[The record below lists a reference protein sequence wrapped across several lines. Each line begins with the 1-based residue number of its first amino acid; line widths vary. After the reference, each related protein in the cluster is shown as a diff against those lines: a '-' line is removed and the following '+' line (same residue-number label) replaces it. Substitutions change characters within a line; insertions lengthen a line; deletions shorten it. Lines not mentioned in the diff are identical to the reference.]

1 MSQSRFTYRLMA
13 ALSALAMIVAA
24 CGDGDGG
31 ATTTAEEPSETTA
44 GNGADTTPSATDT
57 TTGEEPSGELT
68 DVTVL
73 LPVNTPILHGFRV
86 ADAAGYYAD
95 EGLNVD
101 FQPLDGGGEVV
112 TQLLAGNGDIANIP
126 VGPVVEAIE
135 QGQTH
140 LRAVWNYV
148 YGSIFYIAVPSD
160 SDIESAADLEGRQIG
175 VSSLSGGEV
184 PIVRGIIQSVG
195 LDPDSDAE
203 LVAIGEGTA
212 LSVRALEEE
221 QVDAFGGSI
230 NDIIALQ
237 AQGLDLRYILPEALL
252 ELPASGIVVSQD
264 FIDTNSDVVEGFLR
278 ASTKG
283 SYWATVNPDASLCL
297 LKEVTPE
304 QFAEDT
310 GDMIFE
316 AVLPIT
322 WSPEGVQMGF
332 QSAETW
338 GTFFDFIGAERPDI
352 DLDEVVIQGFLDAA
366 NDFDA
371 TAVEEDANSQPAC

>member
-1 MSQSRFTYRLMA
+1 MQEELKMTKGLAKRQMMIGLLLMA
-13 ALSALAMIVAA
+13 MVLSA
-24 CGDGDGG
+24 CGGGDEGG
-31 ATTTAEEPSETTA
+31 ATTTTS
-44 GNGADTTPSATDT
+44 ADTGGATTVPGGDT
-57 TTGEEPSGELT
+57 TTPPPSEELT
-68 DVTVL
+68 ALTVL
-73 LPVNTPILHGFRV
+73 LPINTPILHGFRV
-86 ADAAGYYAD
+86 ADAAGYYAE
-95 EGLNVD
+95 EGLDVE

-148 YGSIFYIAVPSD
+148 YGSIFYIAVPAD
-160 SDIESAADLEGRQIG
+160 SDIETAADLDGRQVG
-175 VSSLSGGEV
+175 VSALSGGEV
-184 PIVRGIIQSVG
+184 PIVRGIIQSAG
-195 LDPDSDAE
+195 LNPDEDVE

-212 LSVRALEEE
+212 LSVRALQEG

-252 ELPASGIVVSQD
+252 ELPASGIIVPQE
-264 FIDTNSDVVEGFLR
+264 FIDENSEAVEGFLR

-283 SYWATVNPDASLCL
+283 SYWATVNPDATLCV

-304 QFAEDT
+304 QFAEET

-322 WSPEGVQMGF
+322 WAPEGVQMGF

-338 GTFFDFIGAERPDI
+338 GTFFDFIGAERPDVDLGEIVI
-352 DLDEVVIQGFLDAA
+352 DDFLDAA

-371 TAVEEDANSQPAC
+371 AEVEAEANAYPGC